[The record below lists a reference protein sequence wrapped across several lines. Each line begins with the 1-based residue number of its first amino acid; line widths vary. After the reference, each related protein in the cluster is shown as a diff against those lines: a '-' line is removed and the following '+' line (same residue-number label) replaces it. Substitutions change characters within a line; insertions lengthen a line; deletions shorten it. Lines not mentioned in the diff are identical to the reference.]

1 MPGMNASLPTSASSP
16 QLFDSFGRQVTYL
29 RLSVTDRCDFR
40 CVYCMAEDM
49 TFLPRSEILTLEELA
64 LVARAFV
71 ELGVTKIR
79 LTGGEPLVRNDVMQ
93 LVRELGSLDAL
104 RELTLTT
111 NGARLDRFAQ
121 PLRDAGIE
129 RINISLDS
137 LHADRFH
144 QITRTGHLDDVL
156 RGIRAAQAAGFKRI
170 KLNAVI
176 LQGRNDDEIL
186 DLVDFAIGENLD
198 ISFIEEMPLGLID
211 EHNRALSFCSSDTIR
226 ERIQTRYSLINTD
239 ESSGGPAHYF
249 RMHDNATRVGF
260 ISPHSHNFCHLCN
273 RVRVTVEGRLLLC
286 LGNEHSADLRG
297 VMRAQPGDI
306 AAIKT
311 AILAALPRKPE
322 KHHFDVQEPPQIL
335 RFMNMTGG

>member
-1 MPGMNASLPTSASSP
+1 RKMPGMNASLPTSASSP

-137 LHADRFH
+137 LRADRFR
-144 QITRTGHLDDVL
+144 QITRT
-156 RGIRAAQAAGFKRI
+156 
-170 KLNAVI
+170 
-176 LQGRNDDEIL
+176 
-186 DLVDFAIGENLD
+186 
-198 ISFIEEMPLGLID
+198 
-211 EHNRALSFCSSDTIR
+211 
-226 ERIQTRYSLINTD
+226 
-239 ESSGGPAHYF
+239 
-249 RMHDNATRVGF
+249 
-260 ISPHSHNFCHLCN
+260 
-273 RVRVTVEGRLLLC
+273 
-286 LGNEHSADLRG
+286 
-297 VMRAQPGDI
+297 
-306 AAIKT
+306 
-311 AILAALPRKPE
+311 
-322 KHHFDVQEPPQIL
+322 
-335 RFMNMTGG
+335 